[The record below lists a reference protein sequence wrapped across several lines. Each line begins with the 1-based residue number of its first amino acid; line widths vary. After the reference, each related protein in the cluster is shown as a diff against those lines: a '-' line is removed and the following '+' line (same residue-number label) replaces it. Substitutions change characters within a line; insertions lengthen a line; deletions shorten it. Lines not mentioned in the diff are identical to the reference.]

1 MPVEPE
7 TRGKSRDP
15 DGETRGKSRDPEGE
29 RQGFWK
35 RFSKSLEAGRQ
46 AYVADLREV
55 FARPA
60 LNAAFWDDLDAS
72 LIAADVGVP
81 TTERVVADLRRQAAG
96 AHLRSP
102 LQALTYLKAELG
114 REMASRPR
122 ALNLEGSPAV
132 LLVVGVNG
140 SGKTT
145 TIGKLAYL
153 LRLEGRRPLLAA
165 ADTYRAAAIEQLR
178 LWGNR
183 AQVDVIANQPGSDPG
198 AVAFDAVQAARARGA
213 DTVIVDTAGRLH
225 TRTDLMEELRKVR
238 RVLQRLD
245 ERSPQEILAVLDAHI
260 GQNSAQQV
268 KVFQAAIGLTGLAV
282 TKMDGSAKAG
292 VVLSIEAELS
302 VPIKLVGIGEG
313 LDDLNRFDPEQYLD
327 ALLRMEESR

>member
-15 DGETRGKSRDPEGE
+15 DNE
-29 RQGFWK
+29 RQGFWQ
-35 RFSKSLEAGRQ
+35 RFSKTLDAGRQ
-46 AYVADLREV
+46 AYVADLKEG
-55 FARPA
+55 FGRPA
-60 LNAAFWDDLDAS
+60 LDEAFWDDLETS

-81 TTERVVADLRRQAAG
+81 TSERVVGDLRRQAAG

-102 LQALTYLKAELG
+102 AQALTYLKAELG

-122 ALNLEGSPAV
+122 VLNLEGSPAV

-145 TIGKLAYL
+145 TIGKLAHL
-153 LRLEGRRPLLAA
+153 LRGEGRRPLLAA

-183 AQVDVIANQPGSDPG
+183 AQVDVVANQPGSDPG

-213 DTVIVDTAGRLH
+213 DTVIIDTAGRLH
-225 TRTDLMEELRKVR
+225 TRADLMEELRKVR
-238 RVLQRLD
+238 RVVQRLD
-245 ERSPQEILAVLDAHI
+245 ERSPQETLAVLDAHI

-268 KVFQAAIGLTGLAV
+268 KVFQEAIGLTGLAV
-282 TKMDGSAKAG
+282 AKMDGSAKAG
-292 VVLSIEAELS
+292 IVLSIEAELS
-302 VPIKLVGIGEG
+302 VPVKLVGIGEG

-327 ALLRMEESR
+327 ALLRTEESR

>member
-7 TRGKSRDP
+7 TQ
-15 DGETRGKSRDPEGE
+15 

-46 AYVADLREV
+46 AYVADLKEV
-55 FARPA
+55 FGRPA
-60 LNAAFWDDLDAS
+60 LDAAFWDDLEAS
-72 LIAADVGVP
+72 LIAADVGVS
-81 TTERVVADLRRQAAG
+81 TTERVVANLRQQAAG
-96 AHLRSP
+96 AQLRSP
-102 LQALTYLKAELG
+102 AQALSYLKTEFGGEL
-114 REMASRPR
+114 ASRPR
-122 ALNLEGSPAV
+122 TLNLEGSPAV

-145 TIGKLAYL
+145 TIGKLAHL
-153 LRLEGRRPLLAA
+153 LRGEGRRPLLAA
-165 ADTYRAAAIEQLR
+165 ADTYRAAAIDQLR
-178 LWGNR
+178 LWGDR
-183 AQVDVIANQPGSDPG
+183 AQVDVVANQPGSDPG

-213 DTVIVDTAGRLH
+213 DTVIIDTAGRLH

-245 ERSPQEILAVLDAHI
+245 QRSPQETLAVLDAHI

-268 KVFQAAIGLTGLAV
+268 KVFQEAIGLTGLAV

-292 VVLSIEAELS
+292 VVLGIEAELA
-302 VPIKLVGIGEG
+302 VPVKLVGIGEG

>member
-1 MPVEPE
+1 VSAPP
-7 TRGKSRDP
+7 KP
-15 DGETRGKSRDPEGE
+15 DEAAPSE

-35 RFSKSLEAGRQ
+35 RFSTSLESGRQ
-46 AYVADLREV
+46 AYVADLKEV
-55 FARPA
+55 FGRPA
-60 LNAAFWDDLDAS
+60 LDAAFWDDLEAT

-81 TTERVVADLRRQAAG
+81 TTDRVVADLRRQAAG

-102 LQALTYLKAELG
+102 SDALRYLKADLA
-114 REMASRPR
+114 RQMAGRPR
-122 ALNLEGSPAV
+122 ALNLDGAPAV
-132 LLVVGVNG
+132 VLVVGVNG

-145 TIGKLAYL
+145 TIGKLAHL
-153 LRLEGRRPLLAA
+153 LKREGRHPLLAA

-178 LWGNR
+178 LWGQR
-183 AQVDVIANQPGSDPG
+183 AEVDVIAHQPGSDPG
-198 AVAFDAVQAARARGA
+198 AVAFDAVQAARSRDA
-213 DTVIVDTAGRLH
+213 DPVIIDTAGRLH

-245 ERSPQEILAVLDAHI
+245 PQAPQEVLAVLDAHV

-268 KVFQAAIGLTGLAV
+268 KVFQEAIGLTGLAV
-282 TKMDGSAKAG
+282 TKMDGSARAG

-302 VPIKLVGIGEG
+302 VPVKLVGIGEG

-327 ALLRMEESR
+327 ALLRIEEGR

>member
-1 MPVEPE
+1 MPAEPE
-7 TRGKSRDP
+7 TTDRP
-15 DGETRGKSRDPEGE
+15 
-29 RQGFWK
+29 GFWK
-35 RFSKSLEAGRQ
+35 RFSKTLDAGRQ
-46 AYVADLREV
+46 AYVADLKEV
-55 FARPA
+55 FGRPA
-60 LNAAFWDDLDAS
+60 LDDAFWGDLETS

-102 LQALTYLKAELG
+102 AQALTYLKAELG

-122 ALNLEGSPAV
+122 VLNLEGSPAA
-132 LLVVGVNG
+132 LLIVGVNG

-145 TIGKLAYL
+145 TIGKLAHL
-153 LRLEGRRPLLAA
+153 LKGEGRRPLLAA

-178 LWGNR
+178 LWANR
-183 AQVDVIANQPGSDPG
+183 AQVDLVANQPGSDPG

-213 DTVIVDTAGRLH
+213 DIVIIDTAGRLH

-245 ERSPQEILAVLDAHI
+245 EQAPQEILAVLDAHV

-268 KVFQAAIGLTGLAV
+268 KVFQEAIGLSGLAV

-302 VPIKLVGIGEG
+302 VPVKLVGIGEG

-327 ALLRMEESR
+327 ALLRMEES

>member
-1 MPVEPE
+1 MPDNPE
-7 TRGKSRDP
+7 TSDRP
-15 DGETRGKSRDPEGE
+15 
-29 RQGFWK
+29 GFWK

-46 AYVADLREV
+46 AYAADLKEV
-55 FARPA
+55 FGRPA
-60 LNAAFWDDLDAS
+60 LDDAFWADLEAS

-81 TTERVVADLRRQAAG
+81 TTERLVTSLRRQAAS

-102 LQALTYLKAELG
+102 AQALTFLKAELG
-114 REMASRPR
+114 REMAARPR

-145 TIGKLAYL
+145 TIGKLAHL
-153 LRLEGRRPLLAA
+153 LRTEGRQPLLAA
-165 ADTYRAAAIEQLR
+165 ADTYRAAAIDQLR
-178 LWGNR
+178 LWGER
-183 AQVDVIANQPGSDPG
+183 AQVDVVANQPGSDPG

-213 DTVIVDTAGRLH
+213 DTVIIDTAGRLH

-245 ERSPQEILAVLDAHI
+245 ERAPQETLAVLDAHI

-268 KVFQAAIGLTGLAV
+268 KVFQEAIGLTGLAV

-292 VVLSIEAELS
+292 VLLSIEAELS
-302 VPIKLVGIGEG
+302 VPVKLVGIGEG
-313 LDDLNRFDPEQYLD
+313 LDDLDRFDPVQYLD

>member
-1 MPVEPE
+1 MPDNPEP
-7 TRGKSRDP
+7 T
-15 DGETRGKSRDPEGE
+15 E

-46 AYVADLREV
+46 AYVADLKEV
-55 FARPA
+55 FGRPA
-60 LNAAFWDDLDAS
+60 LDDAFWSDLEVS
-72 LIAADVGVP
+72 LIAADTGLP
-81 TTERVVADLRRQAAG
+81 TTERLVAKLRQQAAG

-102 LQALTYLKAELG
+102 AQALSYLKAELG

-153 LRLEGRRPLLAA
+153 LRSEGRRPLLAA
-165 ADTYRAAAIEQLR
+165 ADTYRAAAIDQLR
-178 LWGNR
+178 LWGKR
-183 AQVDVIANQPGSDPG
+183 AQVDVVANQPGSDPG
-198 AVAFDAVQAARARGA
+198 AVAYDAVQAARARGA
-213 DTVIVDTAGRLH
+213 DTVIIDTAGRLH

-245 ERSPQEILAVLDAHI
+245 ERTPQETLAVLDAHV

-268 KVFQAAIGLTGLAV
+268 KVFQEAIGLTGLAL

-302 VPIKLVGIGEG
+302 VPVKLVGIGEG

-327 ALLRMEESR
+327 ALLRMEDSP

>member
-1 MPVEPE
+1 MPAEPE

-15 DGETRGKSRDPEGE
+15 DHE
-29 RQGFWK
+29 RQGFWR
-35 RFSKSLEAGRQ
+35 RFSKNLEAGRQ
-46 AYVADLREV
+46 AYVADLKEV
-55 FARPA
+55 FGRPA
-60 LNAAFWDDLDAS
+60 LDDAFWEDLEAS

-81 TTERVVADLRRQAAG
+81 TTERVVANLRQEAAG

-102 LQALTYLKAELG
+102 AQALTYLKAELG
-114 REMASRPR
+114 RELASRPR
-122 ALNLEGSPAV
+122 ALKLEGSPAV

-145 TIGKLAYL
+145 TIGKLAHL
-153 LRLEGRRPLLAA
+153 LRREGRRPLLAA
-165 ADTYRAAAIEQLR
+165 ADTYRAAAVDQLR
-178 LWGNR
+178 LWGDR
-183 AQVDVIANQPGSDPG
+183 AQVDVVANQPGSDPG

-213 DTVIVDTAGRLH
+213 DTVIIDTAGRLH

-245 ERSPQEILAVLDAHI
+245 ERSPQETLAVLDAHI

-268 KVFQAAIGLTGLAV
+268 KVFREAVGLTGLAV

-292 VVLSIEAELS
+292 VVLSIEAELA
-302 VPIKLVGIGEG
+302 VPVKLVGIGEG

>member
-7 TRGKSRDP
+7 TQ
-15 DGETRGKSRDPEGE
+15 

-46 AYVADLREV
+46 AYVADLKEV
-55 FARPA
+55 FGRPA
-60 LNAAFWDDLDAS
+60 LDAAFWDDLEAS
-72 LIAADVGVP
+72 LIAADVGVS
-81 TTERVVADLRRQAAG
+81 TTERVVANLRQQAAG

-102 LQALTYLKAELG
+102 AQALSYLKTELG
-114 REMASRPR
+114 GELASRPR
-122 ALNLEGSPAV
+122 TLNLEGSPAV

-145 TIGKLAYL
+145 TIGKLAHL
-153 LRLEGRRPLLAA
+153 LRGEGRRPLLAA
-165 ADTYRAAAIEQLR
+165 ADTYRAAAINQLR
-178 LWGNR
+178 LWG
-183 AQVDVIANQPGSDPG
+183 DNQPGSDPG

-213 DTVIVDTAGRLH
+213 DTVIIDTAGRLH

-245 ERSPQEILAVLDAHI
+245 QRSPQETLAVLDAHI

-268 KVFQAAIGLTGLAV
+268 KVFQEAIGLTGLAV

-292 VVLSIEAELS
+292 VVLGIEAELA
-302 VPIKLVGIGEG
+302 VPVKLVGIGEG